1 MHLSFRGIP
10 FSNVESRLSR
20 MNEMA
25 VKAGVPAPLSDMWEI
40 SEDNW
45 ERFLWSYFEQ
55 QKERDKM
62 IGMTVAGTRCVCEK
76 CVSNVKPLPHAM
88 VLLEDDES
96 EDEQNFFDATGGATG
111 EFDET
116 HDLK

>member
-1 MHLSFRGIP
+1 
-10 FSNVESRLSR
+10 
-20 MNEMA
+20 
-25 VKAGVPAPLSDMWEI
+25 
-40 SEDNW
+40 
-45 ERFLWSYFEQ
+45 
-55 QKERDKM
+55 M

-116 HDLK
+116 HDFEVALRLMPLAPPVPRPIRPRTLGHQETITC